1 MLVQTDKAIYKPND
15 RVQFSI
21 LVMDANLKASPA
33 TLASSLTIQIII
45 RDGGQ
50 NIIRTWSNVIL
61 TSGVVYSDQLL
72 LSDYLK
78 FGEWSI
84 EVTVANNEVYR
95 RTFEVLEYIV
105 PKFIIDIDTARHVNY
120 KENKISANI
129 RA

>member
-1 MLVQTDKAIYKPND
+1 
-15 RVQFSI
+15 
-21 LVMDANLKASPA
+21 MDANLKASPA

-61 TSGVVYSDQLL
+61 TSGVVYSDELL